1 MADVNKIRQVVAAL
15 IDAFDST
22 SSPND
27 IIEAFEEELDA
38 YEELIQSY
46 HQK

>member
-1 MADVNKIRQVVAAL
+1 MRQLVAAL
-15 IDAFDST
+15 IDFLDST

-38 YEELIQSY
+38 YEEQINLY

>member
-38 YEELIQSY
+38 YEALIQSY
-46 HQK
+46 HQN

>member
-15 IDAFDST
+15 IDVFDNT